1 MQIGES
7 AQSTPGPAGK
17 TWIAIVLVDEH
28 GNPVPREQ
36 YRIELPDG
44 SVLEGR
50 LDAKGRARQQDIDP
64 GTCKIS
70 FPRLEAAWWDL
81 ACLL

>member
-1 MQIGES
+1 MQIGEPN
-7 AQSTPGPAGK
+7 QITPGPAGK
-17 TWIAIVLVDEH
+17 TWIAIALVDEH
-28 GNPVPREQ
+28 GKPVPREP

-50 LDAKGRARQQDIDP
+50 LDAKGRARQQGIDP

-70 FPRLEAAWWDL
+70 FPQLEAAWWEP
-81 ACLL
+81 A